1 MWCLLVVYFSCLITS
16 ALSCRAVSEKQE
28 SEWWEN
34 ATLYQI
40 YPRSFQ
46 DSDGDGVGDLKG
58 ITSRLEYLREIG
70 ITATWLSPIFE
81 SPMADFGYDISN
93 FTRIDLTFGTLEDFD
108 EMLAKAKQLGVK
120 ILLDFVPNHTSDEC
134 IWFQKSVKREVGY
147 EDFYM
152 WHDGKIDPT
161 DPSKRLPPSNWVSF
175 INLFYYLKQL
185 LYDIRFA

>member
-1 MWCLLVVYFSCLITS
+1 MRCLLVVYFSCLIACS
-16 ALSCRAVSEKQE
+16 LSCQAVSEKKE

-34 ATLYQI
+34 AALYQI

-46 DSDGDGVGDLKG
+46 DNDGDGVGDLKG
-58 ITSRLEYLREIG
+58 ITSRLEYLKEIG

-93 FTRIDLTFGTLEDFD
+93 FTRIDPTFGTLEDFD
-108 EMLAKAKQLGVK
+108 EMLVKAKELGIK
-120 ILLDFVPNHTSDEC
+120 ILLDFVPNHTSDESV
-134 IWFQKSVKREVGY
+134 WFQKSVKREAGY

-161 DPSKRLPPSNWVSF
+161 DPNKRLAPSNWVSF
-175 INLFYYLKQL
+175 LHSFYYLQQL
-185 LYDIRFA
+185 LYDIRFK